1 MDLIFC
7 ESHFNFIKMHLLSH
21 FCDHIRQFGNIP
33 MYSTEFG
40 ELAHKTQ
47 IKAGWRQSN
56 KNDASRQIVQSYSR
70 QHGIR
75 MRLLN
80 LESLRRCGAD
90 LSPDV
95 VEQLDTTSTTTAPGI
110 RRRMLKGR
118 RDDVSNMADFS
129 RVLGV
134 SIQIICRGLI
144 RYSRHNLPPERRLP
158 EDPEILES
166 LPVELLTQLEIPVL
180 AFQET
185 EIYDIHRARCTGALN
200 FRNHGSRN
208 DWVWVRA
215 GTEDMYGALRG
226 RLPAKLVALFKIR
239 DYRCEDRVRR
249 LAGVQF
255 VSAVNSGRISDVH
268 SLVSVQ
274 MKEDAREFTVVD
286 IGTILGLAHLIPE
299 GDRRWIVNSRIDLR
313 TFNEVY

>member
-1 MDLIFC
+1 
-7 ESHFNFIKMHLLSH
+7 
-21 FCDHIRQFGNIP
+21 
-33 MYSTEFG
+33 
-40 ELAHKTQ
+40 
-47 IKAGWRQSN
+47 
-56 KNDASRQIVQSYSR
+56 
-70 QHGIR
+70 

-90 LSPDV
+90 LCPDM
-95 VEQLDTTSTTTAPGI
+95 VELLDTTSTTTVLGI

-118 RDDVSNMADFS
+118 RDNVSNIPNFS
-129 RVLGV
+129 QVLGV

-144 RYSRHNLPPERRLP
+144 RYSRHNLPPERRLL

-200 FRNHGSRN
+200 FRNHRSRN
-208 DWVWVRA
+208 DWVWVQA
-215 GTEDMYGALRG
+215 GTEDMYDPLRG
-226 RLPAKLVALFKIR
+226 CLPAKLVALFKIR
-239 DYRCEDRVRR
+239 DYRCEDRVRQ
-249 LAGVQF
+249 LTGVQF
-255 VSAVNSGRISDVH
+255 VSAVNSWRISDVH
-268 SLVSVQ
+268 SLVTVQ

-286 IGTILGLAHLIPE
+286 IGAILGLAHLIPE

-313 TFNEVY
+313 TFN

>member
-1 MDLIFC
+1 
-7 ESHFNFIKMHLLSH
+7 
-21 FCDHIRQFGNIP
+21 

-40 ELAHKTQ
+40 ELAYKTQ
-47 IKAGWRQSN
+47 IKAAWRQLN
-56 KNDASRQIVQSYSR
+56 KNNASRQIVQSYSR

-80 LESLRRCGAD
+80 LESLRHGGAD

-95 VEQLDTTSTTTAPGI
+95 VEQLDTTSTTPAPGI

-118 RDDVSNMADFS
+118 RDNVSNMGDVS

-144 RYSRHNLPPERRLP
+144 RYSRHNLPPERHLP

-185 EIYDIHRARCTGALN
+185 EIYDIHRARCKGALN

-208 DWVWVRA
+208 DCVWVWA

-226 RLPAKLVALFKIR
+226 RLPA
-239 DYRCEDRVRR
+239 
-249 LAGVQF
+249 
-255 VSAVNSGRISDVH
+255 
-268 SLVSVQ
+268 
-274 MKEDAREFTVVD
+274 
-286 IGTILGLAHLIPE
+286 
-299 GDRRWIVNSRIDLR
+299 
-313 TFNEVY
+313 